1 MAAETVLGIWDGHD
15 AGAALL
21 RGGEVLFA
29 VNEERLSRR
38 KLEVGFP
45 RLSIAACLKFAGLD
59 PSQIR
64 TVAASTT
71 DPAKTLTRLFPSLK
85 EEYYL
90 IRRRRKPPR
99 RLDPLRKAFKYRF
112 TELGPNILS
121 RALSRSRI
129 LSLLE
134 KDGFRDFQLDL
145 VDHHSAHAASAAY
158 CSGFPEALVLTLDGV
173 GDGLSGSAWRLRD
186 GSLELLKA
194 YPANTSLGIF
204 FEHVTN
210 LMNMR
215 ELEDEGKVMALAN
228 YAYPV
233 PDEEN
238 PLMGIVTAEADAL
251 VSPYTSTAMFRELKR
266 ILWRYPSEQF
276 AYMAQRA
283 LEHCALGLVRSLAER
298 TGARR
303 IAAAGGVFSNIKMN
317 MAIAALPGIERIYVF
332 PHMGDGGLA
341 LGAAMESN
349 RRRNA
354 VSSYTLGDLYL
365 GPSFSRE
372 EIQAALEKNGAA
384 TPTPSPVVLANA
396 GTQRPDY
403 AQGAA
408 DKDPRHWIPASAGMT
423 EEKTGITEKGLDS
436 RLRGNDTLRQAQGGR
451 GGNDKE
457 KSENDKVDEPS
468 VASVSSFATPT
479 PSPVVFANAGTQC
492 PDYAPAEA
500 NPRTLDSRLRGNDRK
515 EGSPLR
521 VSRPDDLPAT
531 AARAI
536 LDGQIVLWFTGRL
549 EIGPR
554 ALGGRSILARPDRRD
569 VKDRLNVLLKKRVW
583 YQPFCPSMLIEDAP
597 ELLHT
602 EGQDICDNRFMTMAF
617 RVRHDR
623 LPLMEGVVNI
633 DGTCRPH
640 FVAAENPPYRK
651 LLERIKAE
659 TGFGVVLNT
668 SFNIHGEPMVCSP
681 AEALF
686 MLRGTGIR
694 YLFLEDLL
702 VENLAAKD

>member
-384 TPTPSPVVLANA
+384 TPTPSPVV
-396 GTQRPDY
+396 
-403 AQGAA
+403 
-408 DKDPRHWIPASAGMT
+408 
-423 EEKTGITEKGLDS
+423 
-436 RLRGNDTLRQAQGGR
+436 
-451 GGNDKE
+451 
-457 KSENDKVDEPS
+457 
-468 VASVSSFATPT
+468 
-479 PSPVVFANAGTQC
+479 FANAGTQC